1 MTSNNEN
8 CVQGAQNTERIL
20 AHTQWIT
27 AIEKRQVRM
36 EDILDKVRN
45 RPPVWITFVMAILTG
60 VIGWLLKGGGT

>member
-1 MTSNNEN
+1 MTANNEN
-8 CVQGAQNTERIL
+8 CVQGAKNTERIS

-45 RPPVWITFVMAILTG
+45 RPPVWVTAVMAFLTG
-60 VIGWLLKGGGT
+60 AIGWLLK